1 MPGGYCR
8 SVLEWWECGH
18 KTYLDS
24 LKVPLTGAEVS
35 AYFGLWFPWC
45 RWCFEKLGSV
55 GGVNPMNSQVLKS
68 RQATSALPAAGMAA
82 GRQRVQRFAGFL
94 AVFLAVGLCGCSA
107 GLLNMSKSGLFADR
121 SGKPKDA
128 EPVKSSRRK
137 KEEDNEFGTR
147 TETPLLAEYMSVQGN
162 SLVVLRGVGLVT
174 GLNGNGGDPAPSA
187 LRTQL
192 LNEMARRG
200 VKDAN
205 RILASR
211 DTALVV
217 VTAYLPAMVRRNQ
230 RFDVRVAIP
239 PNSNARSLQ
248 GGWLLETRLFEE
260 QKIQGHMALKAQE
273 YAVSGGAVLT
283 GVANGIPNE
292 ERQAELMAGTIPGGA
307 ISKVDRDLTI
317 QLRSDKRGTRNSER
331 VADAVSARF
340 DRYNKYGE
348 RIRCAEAKDD
358 VRINLK
364 IHEQYVNN
372 FPRYQAVIRN
382 IALNENDISRRMR
395 MEKLSR
401 DVLEPET
408 CQLAALQLEAI
419 GEDSIPFLKEALDSE
434 SFEVRFQAAQS
445 LAYLS
450 ESAGVS
456 ILHDAALNQ
465 PAFRVYALVALSVIR
480 DDADAVIA
488 LRDLMNAPS
497 LETRYGALR
506 SLKELEPQDPA
517 LAPVS
522 FRDRFV
528 MNVVDSSGEPMVHV
542 TRRRI
547 PEIALFGADQG
558 FRLPVVLNAGNTLS
572 IRGSTGSDSVE
583 ITRYEL
589 NREPRRQRVRNR
601 LSDIIRTCG
610 EMGANYPDLVQML
623 IEAEKQRNFAGDF
636 GIDRLPQAGRLYVR
650 GDETNSVG
658 DGKTAHEADEKQ
670 GTDSADDAHRRIGN
684 NRMLPELFDELDES
698 ELQENESAEKLLE
711 LDFDKVNE
719 RDAMRTGR
727 NGKVLDEESITESD
741 EAADASDVTDVGES
755 DEYTSIRTRRSAETP
770 EIDGDSDDSLP
781 KSRRPAKSEEAEQD
795 GDDMETAVE
804 SEDVDAESESPAAET
819 QSGKQGLGF
828 FGRWKRPF
836 RDLQEP
842 E

>member
-1 MPGGYCR
+1 
-8 SVLEWWECGH
+8 
-18 KTYLDS
+18 
-24 LKVPLTGAEVS
+24 
-35 AYFGLWFPWC
+35 
-45 RWCFEKLGSV
+45 
-55 GGVNPMNSQVLKS
+55 MNSQVLKS
-68 RQATSALPAAGMAA
+68 RHATPSLPATKVAT
-82 GRQRVQRFAGFL
+82 GRQRVLRFAGLL
-94 AVFLAVGLCGCSA
+94 AVVLAAGLCGCSS

-128 EPVKSSRRK
+128 ADSVKSSRRK
-137 KEEDNEFGTR
+137 KEEDNDFGTR

-217 VTAYLPAMVRRNQ
+217 VTAYLPAMVRKNQ

-260 QKIQGHMALKAQE
+260 QNIQGRTALKAQE

-283 GVANGIPNE
+283 GMASGMPNE

-331 VADAVSARF
+331 VANSVSARF

-364 IHEQYVNN
+364 IHEQYANN

-382 IALNENDISRRMR
+382 IALNETDVARRMR
-395 MEKLSR
+395 IEKLSR

-419 GEDSIPFLKEALDSE
+419 GEDAIPFLKEALE
-434 SFEVRFQAAQS
+434 SKEFEVRFQAAQS

-450 ESAGVS
+450 DSSGVS

-465 PAFRVYALVALSVIR
+465 PAFRVYALVALSVVR

-506 SLKELEPQDPA
+506 ALKELEPQDPA

-528 MNVVDSSGEPMVHV
+528 MNVIDSSGEPMVHV

-547 PEIALFGADQG
+547 PEIVLFGADQG
-558 FRLPVVLNAGNTLS
+558 FSLPVVLNAGNNLS
-572 IRGSTGSDSVE
+572 IRGAAGSDSVE

-601 LSDIIRTCG
+601 LADIINTCG

-623 IEAEKQRNFAGDF
+623 VEAEKQRNFAGEF

-650 GDETNSVG
+650 DDEAQSP
-658 DGKTAHEADEKQ
+658 
-670 GTDSADDAHRRIGN
+670 ADDKSAAQTTDKQSSESAEEAQRRIGN

-698 ELQENESAEKLLE
+698 ELQQNESAEKLLE
-711 LDFDKVNE
+711 LDFEKVNE
-719 RDAMRTGR
+719 RDAMRAGR
-727 NGKVLDEESITESD
+727 SGKVLDDEPLTEPGEAGDGEAEAVGDEPADAEKSETES
-741 EAADASDVTDVGES
+741 EIENES
-755 DEYTSIRTRRSAETP
+755 VSE
-770 EIDGDSDDSLP
+770 GDSDTALP
-781 KSRRPAKSEEAEQD
+781 KSRLSAGRPRSPKPAGRSI
-795 GDDMETAVE
+795 
-804 SEDVDAESESPAAET
+804 DAESDTLQSDREEMSSDVGTDEEVDEKTVESDAPAAET
-819 QSGKQGLGF
+819 PAEKSGPGF
-828 FGRWKRPF
+828 FGRWRRPF
-836 RDLQEP
+836 RDLKEP

>member
-1 MPGGYCR
+1 
-8 SVLEWWECGH
+8 
-18 KTYLDS
+18 
-24 LKVPLTGAEVS
+24 
-35 AYFGLWFPWC
+35 
-45 RWCFEKLGSV
+45 
-55 GGVNPMNSQVLKS
+55 MNSQVVKS
-68 RQATSALPAAGMAA
+68 RQATSALPAAKMAV
-82 GRQRVQRFAGFL
+82 GRQRVLRFAGFL
-94 AVFLAVGLCGCSA
+94 AVLLAAGLCGCSS

-121 SGKPKDA
+121 SGKPKGADA
-128 EPVKSSRRK
+128 PVKSSRRK
-137 KEEDNEFGTR
+137 KEEDNDFGTR

-174 GLNGNGGDPAPSA
+174 GLNGNGGDPAPST

-200 VKDAN
+200 VRDAN

-217 VTAYLPAMVRRNQ
+217 VTAYLPAMVRKNQ

-260 QKIQGHMALKAQE
+260 QNIQGRTALKAQE
-273 YAVSGGAVLT
+273 YAISGGAVLT
-283 GVANGIPNE
+283 GMANGMPNE

-331 VADAVSARF
+331 VANAVAARF

-382 IALNENDISRRMR
+382 IALNETDVARRMR

-434 SFEVRFQAAQS
+434 NFEVRFQAAQS

-450 ESAGVS
+450 DSSGVS

-465 PAFRVYALVALSVIR
+465 PAFRVYALVALSVVR

-506 SLKELEPQDPA
+506 ALKELEPQDPA

-528 MNVVDSSGEPMVHV
+528 MNVIDSTGEPMVHV

-547 PEIALFGADQG
+547 PEIAVFGADQG
-558 FRLPVVLNAGNTLS
+558 FSLPVVLNAGNTLS
-572 IRGSTGSDSVE
+572 IRGAAGSDSVE

-601 LSDIIRTCG
+601 LCDIVRTCG

-650 GDETNSVG
+650 DGESESATDEKSADKSTDKQDS
-658 DGKTAHEADEKQ
+658 ESADEAQ
-670 GTDSADDAHRRIGN
+670 RRIGN

-698 ELQENESAEKLLE
+698 ELQQNESAEKLLE
-711 LDFDKVNE
+711 LDFEKVNE
-719 RDAMRTGR
+719 RDAVRAGR
-727 NGKVLDEESITESD
+727 SGKVLDDEDDKSATEPGESTDADEVTDARESGESNDTPRRRSSATSDANYESESDSDPDSEVTTDSETDESD
-741 EAADASDVTDVGES
+741 EDRDEADSN
-755 DEYTSIRTRRSAETP
+755 
-770 EIDGDSDDSLP
+770 
-781 KSRRPAKSEEAEQD
+781 
-795 GDDMETAVE
+795 VE
-804 SEDVDAESESPAAET
+804 SEEDEAESPAAET
-819 QSGKQGLGF
+819 QSRKSGPGF
-828 FGRWKRPF
+828 FGRWRRPF
-836 RDLQEP
+836 RDLEEP